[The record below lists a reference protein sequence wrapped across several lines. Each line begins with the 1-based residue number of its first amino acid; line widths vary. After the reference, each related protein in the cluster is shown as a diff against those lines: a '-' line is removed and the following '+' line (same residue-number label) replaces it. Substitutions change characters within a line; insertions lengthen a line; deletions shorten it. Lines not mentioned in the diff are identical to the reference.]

1 MKLFIDKIVVWMS
14 KVLCL
19 FIGIFHKIL
28 SISVI
33 SIICASNV
41 CVQGTEGNLGTPELY
56 ISPKDAQEIN
66 QAVIIRIDVDGTET
80 IVGYT
85 LRNVD
90 AGTNHFILKE

>member
-1 MKLFIDKIVVWMS
+1 MLFIDKIVVWMS

-41 CVQGTEGNLGTPELY
+41 CAQGRSLAFSSDIGAAYVELG
-56 ISPKDAQEIN
+56 
-66 QAVIIRIDVDGTET
+66 VM
-80 IVGYT
+80 
-85 LRNVD
+85 RNVE
-90 AGTNHFILKE
+90 L